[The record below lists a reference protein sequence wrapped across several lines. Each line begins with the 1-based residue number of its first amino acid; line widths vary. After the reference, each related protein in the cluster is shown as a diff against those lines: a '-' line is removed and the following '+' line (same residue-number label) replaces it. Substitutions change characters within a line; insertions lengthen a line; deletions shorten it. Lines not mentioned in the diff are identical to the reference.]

1 MTALHS
7 AVRKHY
13 AQPEAPQKT
22 PRSLEYELIA
32 KCTQKLIAAWDNK
45 PHQYAAL
52 MAALDTNQQ
61 MWSTLAI
68 DVAQSS
74 NGLPPK
80 LRAQLFYLYEFT
92 CQHSRAI
99 REKGAS
105 VEVLI
110 DINRAVMRG
119 LRGDTGLE

>member
-1 MTALHS
+1 MSALHS

-32 KCTQKLIAAWDNK
+32 QCTQRLITAWGNR
-45 PHQYAAL
+45 PHQYVGL
-52 MAALDTNQQ
+52 MSALDANQK
-61 MWSTLAI
+61 MWSTLAV

-74 NGLPPK
+74 NGLPAK

-92 CQHSRAI
+92 CQHSCAI
-99 REKGAS
+99 RERGAS

-119 LRGDTGLE
+119 LRGDMGLE